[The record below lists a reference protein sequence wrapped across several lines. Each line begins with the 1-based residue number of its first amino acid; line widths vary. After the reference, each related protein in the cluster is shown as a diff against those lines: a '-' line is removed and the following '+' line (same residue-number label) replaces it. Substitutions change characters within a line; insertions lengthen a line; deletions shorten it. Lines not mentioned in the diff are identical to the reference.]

1 MGCCSS
7 KDAGLQYAD
16 DDSLSSY
23 GSDGS
28 QAEDEMD
35 NEDLIEL
42 KESADTER
50 KRFRVLEQQSRSSLA
65 NLGLGDMAAEAVES
79 TEDPGDMQRE
89 AHVVVSAVEPTSAGT
104 TAERVVR
111 DTDWLPAVRQ
121 TDEEKQEAERKRK
134 AEEEDERLRVQEAQR
149 KAQED
154 AEKATREKEAAEL
167 KAKEE
172 ADAAAK
178 AAADTE
184 KARRVAEEAREQERL
199 ANERMEAAIKAKQEA
214 AEAEAIRLAEE
225 ARLEA
230 ERLAAEAAAEA
241 EALRKA
247 KEEAERLE
255 LKAKEEAREAA
266 AAAKAQA
273 EEEAAR
279 LVEQKAA
286 EKAERDRT
294 ERLAK
299 EEAERQ
305 EAEQAQ
311 AKDSLAPAPAV
322 AEGGADAEAGTE
334 ADTEAAALKEK
345 RKLEREEGA
354 RHAQD
359 RLAQEKMMMKR
370 REMSLH
376 NRRHASRKSEAETNS
391 KSPSGRSKAGLALA
405 AELSD
410 LSELAEAPANTNT
423 PPPATP
429 GGSDQ
434 AFTLT
439 PANENR
445 LAKKSVKKSRK
456 SKRPGQSV
464 RGGFLAR
471 FSRRKQT
478 SGAKS
483 TPRKSKSRRSPLK
496 DKQAPAMPGEPGE
509 FKRLPGMVSVA
520 ELDSG
525 EVNNSEYEKLD
536 PRAVDA
542 ARWTDKV
549 VRQLIDEIKQRGT
562 ANASGQAVVTFGT
575 LFEETANIF
584 DALVGILKTAKKY
597 FIVSFGPDQLWQGKD
612 DAVEIT
618 LLKETHS
625 GVLVKRRKLKNMK
638 APGSN
643 VKSKGFGAAALT
655 GNQKCHMCSKTVYQN
670 ERVVASDKPFH
681 KSCFRCKVCNTVLKT
696 TDFCTVDDKFFCPT
710 HYREMIMAAGG
721 PGSENKAGV
730 ADNFRKERRL
740 SDV

>member
-1 MGCCSS
+1 MPLAEC
-7 KDAGLQYAD
+7 AG
-16 DDSLSSY
+16 
-23 GSDGS
+23 
-28 QAEDEMD
+28 
-35 NEDLIEL
+35 
-42 KESADTER
+42 
-50 KRFRVLEQQSRSSLA
+50 
-65 NLGLGDMAAEAVES
+65 
-79 TEDPGDMQRE
+79 
-89 AHVVVSAVEPTSAGT
+89 
-104 TAERVVR
+104 
-111 DTDWLPAVRQ
+111 
-121 TDEEKQEAERKRK
+121 KRK
-134 AEEEDERLRVQEAQR
+134 AGEETERLRVQEAQR

-154 AEKATREKEAAEL
+154 AAQAAREKEAADL
-167 KAKEE
+167 KAKED

-178 AAADTE
+178 AAAE
-184 KARRVAEEAREQERL
+184 AEEARRVAEEAREQERL

-214 AEAEAIRLAEE
+214 AEAEAIRLAEGK
-225 ARLEA
+225 RLEA

-241 EALRKA
+241 ELLRKA

-255 LKAKEEAREAA
+255 LKAKEEAAEAA

-279 LVEQKAA
+279 LAEQKVA
-286 EKAERDRT
+286 EKAEQDRM

-299 EEAERQ
+299 EAAERQ
-305 EAEQAQ
+305 EAEAQ
-311 AKDSLAPAPAV
+311 ANESLAQAPAV
-322 AEGGADAEAGTE
+322 APAQAGDEAQDDAA
-334 ADTEAAALKEK
+334 AEAAALKVK
-345 RKLEREEGA
+345 RQREREEGA
-354 RHAQD
+354 RQAQD

-376 NRRHASRKSEAETNS
+376 NRRHASRKSEEVTN

-405 AELSD
+405 AELS
-410 LSELAEAPANTNT
+410 ELTEAPGPAT
-423 PPPATP
+423 PGPATP

-434 AFTLT
+434 AFMLT
-439 PANENR
+439 PASENR
-445 LAKKSVKKSRK
+445 LAKKSLKKSRK

-478 SGAKS
+478 SGANSS
-483 TPRKSKSRRSPLK
+483 TPRKAKSRRSPLK
-496 DKQAPAMPGEPGE
+496 DKQATAAPGVPGE

-520 ELDSG
+520 DLDSG
-525 EVNNSEYEKLD
+525 EVDNSEYEKLD

-562 ANASGQAVVTFGT
+562 TNADGQAVVTFGT

-597 FIVSFGPDQLWQGKD
+597 FVVSFGPDQLWQGKD
-612 DAVEIT
+612 DNVEIT

-638 APGSN
+638 APGAN
-643 VKSKGFGAAALT
+643 VKSKGFGGAALT

-681 KSCFRCKVCNTVLKT
+681 KNCFRCKVCNNVLKT

-710 HYREMIMAAGG
+710 HYREMIMSAGG